1 VTTATERKRIVV
13 CCETPLDCQSL
24 AWGLECFLTECDISH
39 ADSSEELVRQLRLD
53 DPQLIVLDEQM
64 ALKASRSLSDHVS
77 VRMSECRLAVI
88 YDGLTQRQLDYVLQ
102 NRVSALLRRD
112 CSLAEFTKS
121 IEAALNGEPLIP
133 AEVGYRVHVG
143 PRGYLEVSQDLG
155 AHLTDRQLDV
165 LIRIAKGL
173 SVKQV
178 AQELRISTKSVE
190 SHKYRIMKSLAID
203 DRVDLCRWA
212 IREGL
217 IRA

>member
-1 VTTATERKRIVV
+1 MTTATERKRIVV

-39 ADSSEELVRQLRLD
+39 ADSAEELLRQLRLD

-88 YDGLTQRQLDYVLQ
+88 YDGLTQRQLDYMLQ

-121 IEAALNGEPLIP
+121 IEAALNGESLIP
-133 AEVGYRVHVG
+133 GEVAHRVHVG
-143 PRGYLEVSQDLG
+143 PRGYLEVAQDLG

-190 SHKYRIMKSLAID
+190 SHKYRLMKSLEID